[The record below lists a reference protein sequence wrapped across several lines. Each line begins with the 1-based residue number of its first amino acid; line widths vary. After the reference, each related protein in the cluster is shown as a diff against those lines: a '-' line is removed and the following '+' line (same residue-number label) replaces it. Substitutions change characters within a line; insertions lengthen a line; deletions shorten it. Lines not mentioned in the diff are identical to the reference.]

1 MNEFSAQT
9 EPSIKITPEMI
20 AKGKEEVKVANKGLL
35 DQMEASANEK
45 GQYFVKL
52 GGKREDGGDPRSFL
66 LRESISDQSGTG
78 QQWTIVTQDGALSFV
93 TKKQEDTD
101 NVNGFISSSFRGYSD
116 LRGDFDTGHLGG
128 GGLFSF
134 NSPGK
139 SEKKSFQVIH
149 IPTNEDVK
157 EAIRRSQDAAAR
169 PDQLELINLH
179 KKLEATQ
186 DLTAFVIESR
196 QQI

>member
-1 MNEFSAQT
+1 MTEFSEQT

-20 AKGKEEVKVANKGLL
+20 AKGKEDVKVANKDLL
-35 DQMEASANEK
+35 DQMEASVKEK

-52 GGKREDGGDPRSFL
+52 GGEREDGGDPRAFL
-66 LRESISDQSGTG
+66 LRKSVSDQSGTG
-78 QQWTIVTQDGALSFV
+78 QQWIIVTQDGALSFV

-101 NVNGFISSSFRGYSD
+101 NVNRFISSSFRGYSD
-116 LRGDFDTGHLGG
+116 LRGDFDTGHLGS
-128 GGLFSF
+128 LFSF

-139 SEKKSFQVIH
+139 SEEKSFQVPH
-149 IPTNEDVK
+149 VATNEDVK

-169 PDQLELINLH
+169 PDQLELRELH
-179 KKLEATQ
+179 RKLEATQ
-186 DLTAFVIESR
+186 DLTAFVTESR